1 MKTIGIIGSGNV
13 GKTLARGFS
22 NKGYTTLIASRSE
35 ETRKQLAEELG
46 SAVRTT
52 TPEVAANESDIVVF
66 AVKGSQAK
74 SALEGLGIENLEGK
88 TVIDTTNPIADA
100 APENGVLRY
109 TSSINKSLMEELQE
123 LAPKANFVKAFSCAG
138 SLHMVDP
145 KFDSTPTMFICG
157 NSQPA
162 KEEVKKILDQF
173 GWETEDMGSV
183 EAARAIEPLAILWC
197 IPGFLT
203 NSWNHAFKL
212 LKK

>member
-13 GKTLARGFS
+13 GKALAHGFS
-22 NKGYTTLIASRSE
+22 TKGYTTIIASRNA
-35 ETRKQLAEELG
+35 ETRKKLNAEFNG
-46 SAVRTT
+46 KVSVN
-52 TPEVAANESDIVVF
+52 TPEQAAKEAGIIVF
-66 AVKGSQAK
+66 AVKGTEARV
-74 SALEGLGIENLEGK
+74 ALNSLGIENLSGK
-88 TVIDTTNPIADA
+88 TVIDTTNPIANA
-100 APENGVLRY
+100 APENGVLLY

-123 LAPKANFVKAFSCAG
+123 LAPSANFVKAFNSVG

-145 KFDSTPTMFICG
+145 QFGSTPTMFICG
-157 NSQPA
+157 NNMPA
-162 KEEVKKILDQF
+162 KTEVKEILDKF
-173 GWETEDMGSV
+173 GWETEDMGTV